1 MLEQAYMMQEKLVHE
16 GCTVLLYSLKGKSWL
31 VKVDPR
37 LDFHTHVGVIRFS
50 DLIGKRFGDV
60 IKTNLGQDIIL
71 LEPFLIDYLMKS
83 ERKTQIVYPKDI
95 GLIVM
100 ETGICPGSVVVE
112 AGTGSGVLTTAI
124 ANFVRP
130 TGKVYSYEIRPEFIE
145 IAERNLK
152 KAGLQDYVV
161 IKNRD
166 ASHGFDEKNVDAVL
180 IDVGAPWMVAG
191 PAYNALKG
199 GGAIA
204 AILPTINQAEKLA
217 IELKR
222 HGFVNIHTVELLCRG
237 IEARE
242 GMSRPSTRMIA
253 HTAYLMFARKAFLKV
268 NTSFIEN
275 SCEGSDKYN
284 ETESI

>member
-1 MLEQAYMMQEKLVHE
+1 MMQENLIVD
-16 GCTVLLYSLKGKSWL
+16 GSTVLLYSLKGKSWL
-31 VKVDPR
+31 VKVDSKGE
-37 LDFHTHVGVIRFS
+37 FHTHVGVVKFS
-50 DLIGKRFGDV
+50 DLVGRRFGEV

-71 LEPFLIDYLMKS
+71 LEPLLVDYLMKF
-83 ERKTQIVYPKDI
+83 ERRTQVVYPKDI
-95 GLIVM
+95 GLILM
-100 ETGICPGSVVVE
+100 ETGIGPGSRVVE

-145 IAERNLK
+145 VAERNLK
-152 KAGLQDYVV
+152 RAGLQEYVV

-166 ASHGFDEKNVDAVL
+166 ASQGFDERDVDAAL
-180 IDVGAPWMVAG
+180 IDVGAPWTVAK
-191 PAYNALKG
+191 PAFEALKG
-199 GGAIA
+199 GGALA

-217 IELKR
+217 SELKKL
-222 HGFVNIHTVELLCRG
+222 GFVNVRTVELLCRS

-268 NTSFIEN
+268 NTASLEN
-275 SCEGSDKYN
+275 SWEGSVN
-284 ETESI
+284 ETEPV